1 MFEVGKKYFNYEP
14 KVIIEILWMDD
25 SKVLVK
31 YENGQINLD
40 FLARFVQ
47 AKNWKEYKEPIDIT
61 RYLIVYENYHSKEIE
76 FMCVN
81 YISEEEA
88 RHDIHP
94 NHKIINVYPITRTIN

>member
-1 MFEVGKKYFNYEP
+1 MFEVGKKYAYTRVDEPVVYE
-14 KVIIEILWMDD
+14 VLWANEYQQLVRNLDSEFVFLASLD
-25 SKVLVK
+25 SKLW
-31 YENGQINLD
+31 Q
-40 FLARFVQ
+40 
-47 AKNWKEYKEPIDIT
+47 EYKKPIDIT